1 MNSASLER
9 EKLLVLIFYFSSIRG
24 FFFVFV
30 FLKKFINSHSFF
42 FVLEKKKLKDQS
54 MVCVHY
60 IVYSHSGFKISKC
73 SLTGKKDSFFA
84 QKCHKYVVV
93 RSLLQ
98 MSFGGRTEG
107 GKKNQHSNQFYKL
120 HKTFFNF
127 LYVQSTVL
135 ILHSLP

>member
-1 MNSASLER
+1 M
-9 EKLLVLIFYFSSIRG
+9 VLIFNFSSIRG

-42 FVLEKKKLKDQS
+42 FILEKKKLKDQS

-60 IVYSHSGFKISKC
+60 IVYSHSGFKISKW

>member
-1 MNSASLER
+1 LNPASLER
-9 EKLLVLIFYFSSIRG
+9 EKLLVFIFFFSSIRG

-30 FLKKFINSHSFF
+30 FLKKLINSHSFF
-42 FVLEKKKLKDQS
+42 LVLDKKKLKDQS

-73 SLTGKKDSFFA
+73 SLKGKKESFFA

-98 MSFGGRTEG
+98 MSFGVGQKE
-107 GKKNQHSNQFYKL
+107 GKKSTQQSVFSNYIKHFSIFFMSSQQF
-120 HKTFFNF
+120 
-127 LYVQSTVL
+127 
-135 ILHSLP
+135 

>member
-1 MNSASLER
+1 LNSASLER
-9 EKLLVLIFYFSSIRG
+9 EKLLVLIFFFSSIRG

-73 SLTGKKDSFFA
+73 SLTGKKESFFCPKVP
-84 QKCHKYVVV
+84 QIC
-93 RSLLQ
+93 S
-98 MSFGGRTEG
+98 
-107 GKKNQHSNQFYKL
+107 
-120 HKTFFNF
+120 
-127 LYVQSTVL
+127 STL
-135 ILHSLP
+135 TSANELWG

>member
-24 FFFVFV
+24 FFLVFV

-42 FVLEKKKLKDQS
+42 FILEKKKLKDQS

-107 GKKNQHSNQFYKL
+107 GKKINTAISFTNYIKHFSIFFMFSLQF
-120 HKTFFNF
+120 
-127 LYVQSTVL
+127 
-135 ILHSLP
+135 

>member
-1 MNSASLER
+1 LNSASLER

-42 FVLEKKKLKDQS
+42 FILEKKKLKHQS

-73 SLTGKKDSFFA
+73 SFTGKKESFFA

-98 MSFGGRTEG
+98 MSFGSRTEG

-127 LYVQSTVL
+127 VYIQSTVL